1 MLIIIEDVISPGE
14 VAAAR
19 AFMAQGEFIDG
30 TFSAGKMAR
39 GVKQNLEL
47 DQHSD
52 IFKRLNAVVFEK
64 LIGHPDFQ
72 AAALPNKTAAPF
84 YSRYTEGMRYGAH
97 VDNPL
102 MGSGPYLRTDVSAT
116 LFLSDPD
123 QYEGGEL
130 CVMTEFGEQQV
141 KLAAGSVVV
150 YPSSSLHHVAEVK
163 SGERLGLIVWL
174 QSCIRDPAQ
183 REILYRLW
191 QSRENLLTTDPQGVD
206 TTRIDHIYAN
216 LVRMWA
222 DV

>member
-1 MLIIIEDVISPGE
+1 
-14 VAAAR
+14 
-19 AFMAQGEFIDG
+19 
-30 TFSAGKMAR
+30 
-39 GVKQNLEL
+39 
-47 DQHSD
+47 
-52 IFKRLNAVVFEK
+52 
-64 LIGHPDFQ
+64 
-72 AAALPNKTAAPF
+72 
-84 YSRYTEGMRYGAH
+84 MRYGAH
-97 VDNPL
+97 IDNPL

-141 KLAAGSVVV
+141 KLSAGSVVV
-150 YPSSSLHHVAEVK
+150 YPSSSLHHVAEVT

-174 QSCIRDPAQ
+174 QSCVRDPAQ

-191 QSRENLLTTDPQGVD
+191 QSRENLLATDPQGVD

-222 DV
+222 EV

>member
-1 MLIIIEDVISPGE
+1 MLITIDGVISPEE

-19 AFMAQGEFIDG
+19 AFMAQGTFLDG
-30 TFSAGKMAR
+30 TLTAGKMAE
-39 GVKQNLEL
+39 GVKHNLEL
-47 DQHSD
+47 DQGSD

-64 LIGHPDFQ
+64 LMRHPDFQ
-72 AAALPNKTAAPF
+72 AAVLPNKTAAPF
-84 YSRYTEGMRYGAH
+84 YSRYTQGMRYGVH

-123 QYEGGEL
+123 QYEGGAL

-150 YPSSSLHHVAEVK
+150 YPSASLHRVTEVT
-163 SGERLGLIVWL
+163 SGERLGLIVWI
-174 QSCIRDPAQ
+174 QSCVRDPAK
-183 REILYRLW
+183 RELLYRVW
-191 QSRENLLTTDPQGVD
+191 QSRESLLAKDPKGLD
-206 TTRIDHIYAN
+206 TTRIDHVYAN

-222 DV
+222 EV

>member
-1 MLIIIEDVISPGE
+1 MLVTIDGVISPE
-14 VAAAR
+14 EAAAAR
-19 AFMAQGEFIDG
+19 AFMAQGEFLDG
-30 TFSAGKMAR
+30 TLTAGKMAK
-39 GVKQNLEL
+39 GVKRNLEL
-47 DQHSD
+47 DQAGD

-64 LIGHPDFQ
+64 LLRHPGFQ

-116 LFLSDPD
+116 LFLNDPD

-163 SGERLGLIVWL
+163 SGARLGLIVWM
-174 QSCIRDPAQ
+174 QSCIRDPAK
-183 REILYRLW
+183 REILYRIW
-191 QSRENLLTTDPQGVD
+191 QSRESLLDKDPDGVD
-206 TTRIDHIYAN
+206 TTRIDHVYAN

-222 DV
+222 EV

>member
-30 TFSAGKMAR
+30 SFSAGKMAK

-64 LIGHPDFQ
+64 LMGHPDFQ
-72 AAALPNKTAAPF
+72 AAALPNKSAAPF

-174 QSCIRDPAQ
+174 QSCVRDPAQ

-191 QSRENLLTTDPQGVD
+191 QSRENLLAADPQGVD

-222 DV
+222 EV

>member
-1 MLIIIEDVISPGE
+1 MLITIDGVLSPGE

-19 AFMAQGEFIDG
+19 AFMAQGEFLDG
-30 TFSAGKMAR
+30 ALTAGKMAV
-39 GVKQNLEL
+39 GVKNNLEL
-47 DQHSD
+47 NQGSD
-52 IFKRLNAVVFEK
+52 IFKRLNAVVYEK
-64 LIGHPDFQ
+64 LMRHPDFQ

-116 LFLSDPD
+116 LFISDPD

-130 CVMTEFGEQQV
+130 CVITDFGEQQV

-150 YPSSSLHHVAEVK
+150 YPSASLHHVAEVK
-163 SGERLGLIVWL
+163 SGERQALVVWI
-174 QSCIRDPAQ
+174 QSCVRDPAQ
-183 REILYRLW
+183 REILYRIW
-191 QSRENLLTTDPQGVD
+191 QSRESLLAKDPDGAD
-206 TTRIDHIYAN
+206 TTRIDHVYAN

-222 DV
+222 EV

>member
-1 MLIIIEDVISPGE
+1 MLIIIEGVISPGE

-19 AFMAQGEFIDG
+19 AFMAQGEFMDG
-30 TFSAGKMAR
+30 TFSAGKMAK
-39 GVKQNLEL
+39 GVKHNLEL
-47 DQHSD
+47 DQSSD

-64 LIGHPDFQ
+64 LMGHPDFQ

-97 VDNPL
+97 IDNPL

-141 KLAAGSVVV
+141 KLSAGSVVV
-150 YPSSSLHHVAEVK
+150 YPSSSLHHVAEVT

-174 QSCIRDPAQ
+174 QSCVRDPAQ

-191 QSRENLLTTDPQGVD
+191 QSRENLLATDPQGVD

-222 DV
+222 EV

>member
-19 AFMAQGEFIDG
+19 AFMAQGEFVDG
-30 TFSAGKMAR
+30 AFSAGKMAQ
-39 GVKQNLEL
+39 GVKRNLEL
-47 DQHSD
+47 DQGSD

-64 LIGHPDFQ
+64 LMAHPDFQ
-72 AAALPNKTAAPF
+72 AAALPNKTAAPL

-123 QYEGGEL
+123 QYGGGEL

-141 KLAAGSVVV
+141 KLTAGSVVV
-150 YPSSSLHHVAEVK
+150 YPSSSLHRVAEVS

-174 QSCIRDPAQ
+174 QSCVRDPAQ

-191 QSRENLLTTDPQGVD
+191 QSRESLLAIDPQSVD

>member
-1 MLIIIEDVISPGE
+1 MLIIIEGVISPGE

-30 TFSAGKMAR
+30 TFSAGKMAK
-39 GVKQNLEL
+39 GVKRNLEL
-47 DQHSD
+47 DQSSD

-64 LIGHPDFQ
+64 LMGHPDFQ

-141 KLAAGSVVV
+141 KLSAGSVVV
-150 YPSSSLHHVAEVK
+150 YPSSSLHHVAEVT

-174 QSCIRDPAQ
+174 QSCVRDPAQ

-191 QSRENLLTTDPQGVD
+191 QSRENLLATDPQGVD

-222 DV
+222 EV